1 MKSFVIAT
9 CLVLFCINIANVHMA
24 DIRMCE
30 EGQTIIYTADLSSGI
45 DTIESQDDVTK
56 SLRFDIDYRES
67 LSKPSDTKQRKCNL
81 QGVLK
86 LTFPDAISDEQKKML
101 QFDLEFDPS
110 LVSGTAF
117 HIGDSLTNRR
127 MVGDDGINDTPFVG
141 EAFTQDQTWIVH
153 SNAQAQPPFVIV
165 EEPNYI
171 TNYVTVLLGDEY
183 IASRSSIS
191 VNDPNANT
199 LEFPDNFVPAKFV
212 PAALRGQAP
221 DYDIAVGLNRPI
233 DGEDL
238 TGAGLCR
245 ITITACDVQKE

>member
-9 CLVLFCINIANVHMA
+9 CLVLFCINIANVA
-24 DIRMCE
+24 AIRMCE
-30 EGQTIIYTADLSSGI
+30 NGQVIYEADLSKEMGGEPQYDAI
-45 DTIESQDDVTK
+45 K
-56 SLRFDIDYRES
+56 SLRFDVEDIVS
-67 LSKPSDTKQRKCNL
+67 LSQPKRGCDS

-86 LTFPDAISDEQKKML
+86 LTFPDAISGEQKKML
-101 QFDLEFDPS
+101 QFDLEFEPS

-153 SNAQAQPPFVIV
+153 SNALPQQPFVIV
-165 EEPNYI
+165 AEPSYI
-171 TNYVTVLLGDEY
+171 TNDVTVLLGDEY
-183 IASRSSIS
+183 IAS
-191 VNDPNANT
+191 VNDPNDPNANT
-199 LEFPDNFVPAKFV
+199 LEFPNNFVPAEVV
-212 PAALRGQAP
+212 PAALRGQGP

-233 DGEDL
+233 DGKDV
-238 TGAGLCR
+238 TGSHSGLCR